1 MNFTED
7 SRVKIP
13 AILHLARLGFEYIP
27 RNQHSFRNER
37 NNIFPTIFKESIQKI
52 NTDMSDDEVS
62 RLLEDIAVSLE
73 FDDLGRDFYQRLTS
87 SSGLKLIDFENFNN
101 NSFHITTELIY
112 KSGEEEFRPDIT
124 IFING
129 LPLAFIEVKK
139 PNNRE
144 GIIAERNRM
153 NRRFGAKH
161 FKTFANITQLMVF
174 SNNMEYE
181 DGTTAPIMG
190 AFYATSAYGN
200 IHFNYFREEE
210 IFNLTHILKPENS
223 EFEDFILKD
232 NNIPQIKH
240 SPEFK
245 ENKDY
250 NTPTHRLLTSLFSRE
265 RLAFM
270 LKYSIAYVREE
281 NKETAQQE
289 WQKHIMRY
297 PQVFAT
303 LAIEKKLNEG
313 ISKGIIWHTQG
324 SGKTALAYY
333 NVKFLTD
340 YFQKKGIIPKFYF
353 VVDRL
358 DLANQAQSEF
368 DKRGLKSNKIN
379 SRRDFV
385 ENMKSTSVVMGSAG
399 GAEISVVNIQKFSEE
414 SVASEKLDYD
424 VNIQRIYFIDEAH
437 RSFNPKGDYFLNL
450 LKSDE
455 KAIKIALTGT
465 PLLKETAKLYD
476 SKTLFGDYIH
486 KYYYNKSI
494 ADGYTLR
501 LIREEID
508 TEYKIKMQEVMEQI
522 SVKMGEIDKSTIF
535 SHQKFVSPMLDY
547 IVKDLTEFRERNTD
561 SSLGAMVVCD
571 SSDQAKELYY
581 QFTEKYAKSEAK
593 NLYAPK
599 KASVILHD
607 VNDKITRE
615 GEIKDF
621 KNGEIDVLFVYNM
634 LLTGFDAKRLKKLYL
649 ARVVKDH
656 NLLQTLTRVNRPYKN
671 YQYGFVVDFA
681 DISKQFE
688 KANYNYLEE
697 LKSELGDEMEHYSN
711 LFKTREEIEQEIAEV
726 KEILFHYNTDI
737 KEVFRKQVDE
747 INDKE
752 ILSKLLKQLINAK
765 ELRNIIRLKGEE
777 DLLKKLDFIFDL
789 DLLKIVSTRVELLK
803 FSESAE
809 QGQTIENLLNVALED
824 VYFQFVKVSEEELKI
839 ADELQEKLR
848 RTREE
853 MQRNFDPKDPEFIS
867 LREELERIFRNKNL
881 QETTQEGMQEH
892 IVILD
897 KIYNKVKEINRKNA
911 LLKEKYKND
920 ERYVRIHKELKSNQ
934 LKNEKESQI
943 HEALLAT
950 KETIDEMVLRSSHI
964 LSNTEYFTQE
974 LINQIIVNFMDKH
987 KIIKEE
993 DENAFL
999 GIQNIGNLISAEYQN
1014 GWKSWR

>member
-37 NNIFPTIFKESIQKI
+37 NNIFPDIFKESIQKI

-129 LPLAFIEVKK
+129 LPLAFVEVKK

-153 NRRFGAKH
+153 NLRFGAKH

-245 ENKDY
+245 ENKDH

-265 RLAFM
+265 RLAFI

-571 SSDQAKELYY
+571 SSDQAKELYH
-581 QFTEKYAKSEAK
+581 QFTEKHAKSEAK

-765 ELRNIIRLKGEE
+765 ELRNIIRLQGEE
-777 DLLKKLDFIFDL
+777 DLLKNADFTLWF
-789 DLLKIVSTRVELLK
+789 DLLKIVSARMEILK
-803 FSESAE
+803 FAESAE

-853 MQRNFDPKDPEFIS
+853 MQRNFDPKDPEFVS

-950 KETIDEMVLRSSHI
+950 KEMLDEMVLRSSHI

>member
-1 MNFTED
+1 MYFNED

-27 RNQHSFRNER
+27 RNQHSLRNEK
-37 NNIFPTIFKESIQKI
+37 NNIFSNIFKESVKKI
-52 NTDMSDDEVS
+52 NIGISDDEADK
-62 RLLEDIAVSLE
+62 LLEDIVTSLE

-87 SSGLKLIDFENFNN
+87 SSGVKLIDFKNFNN

-129 LPLAFIEVKK
+129 LPLAFVEVKK

-161 FKTFANITQLMVF
+161 FKTFANVTQLMVF

-200 IHFNYFREEE
+200 IQFNYFREEE
-210 IFNLTHILKPENS
+210 IFDLTHILKAENQ

-232 NNIPQIKH
+232 NNIPQIKY

-245 ENKDY
+245 QNKDH

-265 RLAFM
+265 RLAFL

-281 NKETAQQE
+281 NKETAQLE

-313 ISKGIIWHTQG
+313 IHKGIIWHTQG

-333 NVKFLTD
+333 NVRFLTD

-358 DLANQAQSEF
+358 DLANQAKTEF
-368 DKRGLKSNKIN
+368 DKRGLDAKKIN
-379 SRRDFV
+379 SRQDFV
-385 ENMKSTSVVMGSAG
+385 ENMKSTSAVMGNTG
-399 GAEISVVNIQKFSEE
+399 ELEISVVNIQKFSED
-414 SVASEKLDYD
+414 SVASEKLEYD

-465 PLLKETAKLYD
+465 PLLKETTKLYD

-508 TEYKIKMQEVMEQI
+508 TEYKIKMKEVMEQI
-522 SVKMGEIDKSTIF
+522 SVKMGEIEKSMIF
-535 SHQKFVSPMLDY
+535 AHQKFVSPMLDY
-547 IVKDLTEFRERNTD
+547 IMKDLIEFRERNAD
-561 SSLGAMVVCD
+561 NSLGAMVVCD
-571 SSDQAKELYY
+571 SSNQAKELYH
-581 QFTEKYAKSEAK
+581 QFMEKYAKKQAE
-593 NLYAPK
+593 NQYFPQ
-599 KASVILHD
+599 KASLILHD
-607 VNDKITRE
+607 VNDKTTRE

-621 KNGEIDVLFVYNM
+621 RNGKIDIIFVYNM

-656 NLLQTLTRVNRPYKN
+656 NLLQTLTRVNRPYKD

-697 LKSELGDEMEHYSN
+697 LKSELGDEMEYYSN
-711 LFKTREEIEQEIAEV
+711 LFKTREEIEQEIAEI
-726 KEILFHYNTDI
+726 KELLFHYNT
-737 KEVFRKQVDE
+737 Q
-747 INDKE
+747 NKE
-752 ILSKLLKQLINAK
+752 IFNTQISEITDKKQLAQLLKQLINAK
-765 ELRNIIRLKGEE
+765 ELRNIIRLQGEE
-777 DLLKKLDFIFDL
+777 DLFKNTDFSLWFE
-789 DLLKIVSTRVELLK
+789 LLKIVSARMEILK
-803 FSESAE
+803 FAESAE

-824 VYFQFVKVSEEELKI
+824 VYFQFVKISEEELKI

-853 MQRNFDPKDPEFIS
+853 MQLNFDTKDPEFIS

-892 IVILD
+892 IAILD
-897 KIYNKVKEINRKNA
+897 KIYNNVKEINRKNA

-920 ERYVRIHKELKSNQ
+920 EHYVRIHKNLKNNQ
-934 LKNEKESQI
+934 LKDKKESQI

-950 KETIDEMVLRSSHI
+950 KEELDKMI
-964 LSNTEYFTQE
+964 LSNSNIFYNTEYFTQE
-974 LINQIIVNFMDKH
+974 LNEQIIVNFMDKY
-987 KIIKEE
+987 KIIREE
-993 DENAFL
+993 DENSFS
-999 GIQNIGNLISAEYQN
+999 GIQNIVNLISTEYQN

>member
-27 RNQHSFRNER
+27 RNQHSLRNER
-37 NNIFPTIFKESIQKI
+37 NNIFPDIFKESIQKI
-52 NTDMSDDEVS
+52 NTNISDDEVS

-87 SSGLKLIDFENFNN
+87 SSSVKFIDFENFNN
-101 NSFHITTELIY
+101 NSFHITTELVY

-129 LPLAFIEVKK
+129 LPLMFVEVKK

-245 ENKDY
+245 ENKDH

-281 NKETAQQE
+281 NKETTQQE

-313 ISKGIIWHTQG
+313 IHKGIIWHTQG

-368 DKRGLKSNKIN
+368 AKRGLEVKRIN

-385 ENMKSTSVVMGSAG
+385 ENMKSTSVVMGSTG

-424 VNIQRIYFIDEAH
+424 VNIQRVYFIDEAH

-465 PLLKETAKLYD
+465 PLLKETTKLYD

-547 IVKDLTEFRERNTD
+547 IVKDLTEFRERNAD

-571 SSDQAKELYY
+571 SSDQAKELYH
-581 QFTEKYAKSEAK
+581 QFTEKYSKSEAI
-593 NLYAPK
+593 NPYAPQ

-621 KNGEIDVLFVYNM
+621 KNGEIDILFVYNM

-726 KEILFHYNTDI
+726 KETLFHYNT
-737 KEVFRKQVDE
+737 Q
-747 INDKE
+747 NKE
-752 ILSKLLKQLINAK
+752 IFNSQISEITDKKELALLLKQLINAK
-765 ELRNIIRLKGEE
+765 ELRNIIRLQGEE
-777 DLLKKLDFIFDL
+777 DLLKNADFALWF
-789 DLLKIVSTRVELLK
+789 DLLKIVSARMEILK
-803 FSESAE
+803 FAESAE

-934 LKNEKESQI
+934 LKNEKEIQI

-950 KETIDEMVLRSSHI
+950 KKELDDMVLRSSYI
-964 LSNTEYFTQE
+964 LSNTEYFAREVKKQM
-974 LINQIIVNFMDKH
+974 IINFMEKH

-993 DENAFL
+993 DENAFS

>member
-1 MNFTED
+1 MYFNED

-27 RNQHSFRNER
+27 RNQHSLRNEK
-37 NNIFPTIFKESIQKI
+37 NNIFSTIFKESIKKI
-52 NTDMSDDEVS
+52 NIEISDDEVN
-62 RLLEDIAVSLE
+62 RLLEDIAMSLE
-73 FDDLGRDFYQRLTS
+73 YDDLGRDFYQRLTA
-87 SSGLKLIDFENFNN
+87 SSGVKLIDFENFNN

-129 LPLAFIEVKK
+129 LPLAFVEVKK

-210 IFNLTHILKPENS
+210 IFNLTHILKAENP

-270 LKYSIAYVREE
+270 LKYSITYVREE

-313 ISKGIIWHTQG
+313 IHKGIIWHTQG

-340 YFQKKGIIPKFYF
+340 YFQKNGIIPKFYF

-358 DLANQAQSEF
+358 DLANQAKSEF
-368 DKRGLKSNKIN
+368 DKRGLKGNRIN
-379 SRRDFV
+379 SRQDFV
-385 ENMKSTSVVMGSAG
+385 ENMKSTSVIMGSTG

-414 SVASEKLDYD
+414 SVASEKLDYN

-450 LKSDE
+450 LKSDK

-508 TEYKIKMQEVMEQI
+508 TEYKIKMQKVMEQI

-535 SHQKFVSPMLDY
+535 AHQKFVSPMLDY

-571 SSDQAKELYY
+571 SSDQAKELYR

-593 NLYAPK
+593 NVYAPQ

-607 VNDKITRE
+607 VNDKATRE

-621 KNGEIDVLFVYNM
+621 KNAKNDILFVYNM

-697 LKSELGDEMEHYSN
+697 LKSELGDEMENYSN
-711 LFKTREEIEQEIAEV
+711 LFKTREEIEQEIAEI
-726 KEILFHYNTDI
+726 KEILFHYNT
-737 KEVFRKQVDE
+737 Q
-747 INDKE
+747 NKE
-752 ILSKLLKQLINAK
+752 IFNSQISEITDKKQLASLLKQLINAK
-765 ELRNIIRLKGEE
+765 ELRNIIRLQGKE
-777 DLLKKLDFIFDL
+777 DLLKNADFSLWF
-789 DLLKIVSTRVELLK
+789 DLLKIVSARMELLK
-803 FSESAE
+803 FAESAE

-867 LREELERIFRNKNL
+867 LREELERIFRNRNL

-892 IVILD
+892 IAILD
-897 KIYNKVKEINRKNA
+897 KIYNEVKEINRKNA

-920 ERYVRIHKELKSNQ
+920 ERYVRIHKGLKNNQ
-934 LKNEKESQI
+934 LKNEKENQI
-943 HEALLAT
+943 HEALLQT
-950 KETIDEMVLRSSHI
+950 KETLDEMILRSSHI
-964 LSNTEYFTQE
+964 LSNIEYFTQE
-974 LINQIIVNFMDKH
+974 LINQVVINFMDKH

-999 GIQNIGNLISAEYQN
+999 GIQNIGNLIYAEYQN
-1014 GWKSWR
+1014 SWKSWR

>member
-27 RNQHSFRNER
+27 RNQHSHRNEK

-52 NTDMSDDEVS
+52 NNNMSNDKVG
-62 RLLEDIAVSLE
+62 RLLEDITVSLE

-87 SSGLKLIDFENFNN
+87 SSGIKLIDFENFNN

-124 IFING
+124 IFVNG
-129 LPLAFIEVKK
+129 LPLAFVEVKK

-210 IFNLTHILKPENS
+210 IFNLTHILKPENP

-250 NTPTHRLLTSLFSRE
+250 NKPTHRLLTSLFSRE

-313 ISKGIIWHTQG
+313 IHKGIIWHTQG

-368 DKRGLKSNKIN
+368 AKRGLEVKRIN

-385 ENMKSTSVVMGSAG
+385 ENMKSTSVVTGSTG
-399 GAEISVVNIQKFSEE
+399 GAEISVVNIQKFCEE

-547 IVKDLTEFRERNTD
+547 VVKDLTEFRERNAD
-561 SSLGAMVVCD
+561 GSLGAMVVCD
-571 SSDQAKELYY
+571 SSDQAKELYH
-581 QFTEKYAKSEAK
+581 QFTEKYAKSEAI
-593 NLYAPK
+593 NPYTPQ

-615 GEIKDF
+615 NEIKDF

-711 LFKTREEIEQEIAEV
+711 LFKTREEIEQEIAEI
-726 KEILFHYNTDI
+726 KETLFHYNTQNREIFNSQISEITDK
-737 KEVFRKQVDE
+737 KE
-747 INDKE
+747 
-752 ILSKLLKQLINAK
+752 LALLLKQLINAK
-765 ELRNIIRLKGEE
+765 ELRNIIRLQGEE
-777 DLLKKLDFIFDL
+777 DLLKNADFTLWF
-789 DLLKIVSTRVELLK
+789 DLLKIVSARMEILK
-803 FSESAE
+803 FAESIE

-892 IVILD
+892 IKILD
-897 KIYNKVKEINRKNA
+897 KIYNEVKEINRQNA

-950 KETIDEMVLRSSHI
+950 KETLDEMVLRSSHI

-993 DENAFL
+993 DENAFS
-999 GIQNIGNLISAEYQN
+999 GIQNIGNLISTEYQN